1 VITTCYHCLFH
12 NTTTIEEGDN
22 IVVVT
27 FLTTKPLKKATTITI
42 TFFCSK
48 AIVEGDD
55 SNCHCLLHCNNTIE
69 ENDDTLPLSSSFQT
83 QKKNKTKHT
92 KKSKTKKKKQREG
105 RELTFK
111 LPLLPFRFKD
121 ISALLLLAATFALS
135 LLAPSSTLLLLAP
148 TSALPLLPSHFKLS
162 VLY

>member
-42 TFFCSK
+42 TFFCNK

-55 SNCHCLLHCNNTIE
+55 SNCHCLLHCNNIIE
-69 ENDDTLPLSSSFQT
+69 EDDDTLPLSSSFQT
-83 QKKNKTKHT
+83 QRRRLNTQENQKKKTK
-92 KKSKTKKKKQREG
+92 RMEG
-105 RELTFK
+105 TYL
-111 LPLLPFRFKD
+111 
-121 ISALLLLAATFALS
+121 
-135 LLAPSSTLLLLAP
+135 
-148 TSALPLLPSHFKLS
+148 
-162 VLY
+162 